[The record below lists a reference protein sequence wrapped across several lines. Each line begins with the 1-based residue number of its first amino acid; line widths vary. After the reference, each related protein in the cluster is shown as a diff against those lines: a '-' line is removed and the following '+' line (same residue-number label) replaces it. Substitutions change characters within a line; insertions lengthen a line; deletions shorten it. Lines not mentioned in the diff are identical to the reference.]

1 MHMSMYFDEIQLR
14 IWYLLTMVFVSN
26 VVYIWCAL
34 FALGHNQLDHYGEKN
49 IDLEE

>member
-1 MHMSMYFDEIQLR
+1 MSMYFDEIQLR